1 MSAEQQA
8 PYFTKALTQLLDT
21 DESSDVRKPVTLPHT
36 GTNRHLH
43 SHTEPCLLHCCFP
56 MTTLSFSVSVCLS
69 PSVSVSAFHHCVG
82 GGKLQACLRLLD
94 VINVLAPHLQSPE
107 QLEQLKKVLTYALR
121 DSTNDR
127 VQKRGYRALLGVC
140 DASNPAMRRF
150 FLDNLA
156 YVKVPV
162 VKGRQVEG
170 EVKREVERGRER
182 SRESSREVESSR
194 R

>member
-1 MSAEQQA
+1 MFA
-8 PYFTKALTQLLDT
+8 ALLLSNDNAFF
-21 DESSDVRKPVTLPHT
+21 L
-36 GTNRHLH
+36 
-43 SHTEPCLLHCCFP
+43 CLC
-56 MTTLSFSVSVCLS
+56 
-69 PSVSVSAFHHCVG
+69 VSVSICLCLRFPPLRG